1 MNVIMEDIPYNL
13 HTMVDIVGIENFL
26 QICKMYGGSSIYIP
40 VYSKM
45 IMGDRNRRMVR
56 DYNGK
61 NIDRLR
67 VRAGE
72 VCVEEGRGDRLRG
85 DSIWTKNA

>member
-56 DYNGK
+56 DYNGT

-67 VRAGE
+67 VRYDLSKE
-72 VCVEEGRGDRLRG
+72 QVKYVLRKDG
-85 DSIWTKNA
+85 AIG

>member
-1 MNVIMEDIPYNL
+1 MEDIPYNL

-40 VYSKM
+40 VYNKM
-45 IMGDRNRRMVR
+45 IMGDRNRRIVGEY
-56 DYNGK
+56 DGK

-67 VRAGE
+67 VRYDLSKE
-72 VCVEEGRGDRLRG
+72 QVKYVLRKEGVIG
-85 DSIWTKNA
+85 

>member
-1 MNVIMEDIPYNL
+1 MNVVIEYIPYNL
-13 HTMVDIVGIENFL
+13 HTMADLVGVENIL

-67 VRAGE
+67 VRYDLSKE
-72 VCVEEGRGDRLRG
+72 QVKYVLRKEGVIG
-85 DSIWTKNA
+85 

>member
-1 MNVIMEDIPYNL
+1 MNV
-13 HTMVDIVGIENFL
+13 VGIENFL

-67 VRAGE
+67 VRYDLSKE
-72 VCVEEGRGDRLRG
+72 QVKYVLRKEGAIG
-85 DSIWTKNA
+85 